1 MPLWQRVV
9 ITLATTLFTSF
20 VAGLLWRG
28 IFSWDIPS
36 YLSGIVGGVTAVL
49 VWESLKLVGLRPWA

>member
-1 MPLWQRVV
+1 MAENSNH
-9 ITLATTLFTSF
+9 IATILFTSF

-28 IFSWDIPS
+28 IFSADIPS

-49 VWESLKLVGLRPWA
+49 VWDSLKLVGLRPWA